1 IGDWNPDAFPDLAVI
16 ESEQDA
22 VVVLTGD
29 GTGAFTVIG
38 LPFPQLGTAYD
49 IVTGDFDSDGD
60 ADLVV
65 SNRLTSFVSYLEG
78 AGDGTF
84 TTTPQVDLLDAAG
97 LPERMVTGNFTTD
110 GLDVAV
116 LQTFERRIAFL
127 DGNDAGGFS
136 RFEISVSDEP
146 YTIGKGDFNA
156 DGNCDLVVAER
167 ELRLISILNGN
178 GAGGFGRTVIGFDTA
193 LRFPTVLDFDG
204 NGIDDLLLL
213 HPGLDRLVLLQNC
226 HPAISTPSTP
236 CP

>member
-1 IGDWNPDAFPDLAVI
+1 Q
-16 ESEQDA
+16 QDA
-22 VVVLTGD
+22 VIVLTGD
-29 GTGAFTVIG
+29 SPGVGAFTTTG
-38 LPFPQLGTAYD
+38 TFPQLGTAYD
-49 IVTGDFDSDGD
+49 IVTGDFDFPNDGN

-65 SNRLTSFVSYLEG
+65 SNRFTSFVSYLAG

-84 TTTPQVDLLDAAG
+84 PTTSTVDLLDAAG

-156 DGNCDLVVAER
+156 DGILDLVVAER